1 MTDRSGSSGGS
12 LLAQAVAAQFD
23 PVGVVD
29 DAIEDGVSE
38 SGIAEHPEM
47 PQHLT
52 VESLGSGWLI
62 RITRCMAGV
71 IRSANDAQGG
81 DWR

>member
-1 MTDRSGSSGGS
+1 VLAHAIARSLDLDDDGMMEQAVEQRSG
-12 LLAQAVAAQFD
+12 
-23 PVGVVD
+23 D
-29 DAIEDGVSE
+29 DLV
-38 SGIAEHPEM
+38 AEHAEM
-47 PQHLT
+47 PQHLI

-81 DWR
+81 D